1 MFRNWKFKRQ
11 VAKQELNTLGK
22 FINSSYEDQPVATRM
37 KDVINHLET
46 LLLEIQQRSS
56 ILCAKQLRF
65 SDYTGNPPKDIIQC
79 SGKALALL
87 GRFRTDLKSTELLDQ
102 LEELL
107 MKIQCE
113 ATYAAS
119 IKKFQVHSTGI
130 CLISDAGCSLALLGR
145 LRLDQKQVNE
155 KIDVLSDC
163 DCDCDCGCG
172 CPDQCNKNC
181 GNENCKCCTE

>member
-1 MFRNWKFKRQ
+1 M
-11 VAKQELNTLGK
+11 
-22 FINSSYEDQPVATRM
+22 
-37 KDVINHLET
+37 
-46 LLLEIQQRSS
+46 
-56 ILCAKQLRF
+56 
-65 SDYTGNPPKDIIQC
+65 
-79 SGKALALL
+79 ALL
-87 GRFRTDLKSTELLDQ
+87 GRFRTDMKSTELLDQ

-155 KIDVLSDC
+155 QTNVLSERDC
-163 DCDCDCGCG
+163 DYDCECGSG

-181 GNENCKCCTE
+181 ENENWKCRSE